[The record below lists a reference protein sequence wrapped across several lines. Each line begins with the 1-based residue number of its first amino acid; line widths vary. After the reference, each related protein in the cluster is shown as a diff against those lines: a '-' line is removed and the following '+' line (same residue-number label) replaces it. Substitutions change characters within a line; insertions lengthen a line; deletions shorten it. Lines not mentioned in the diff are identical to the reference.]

1 MKIKIELTIEA
12 NEQAVEDFESSG
24 LEEALRNDF
33 EASVAWALETNDLF
47 DLVGEINYTVVEA

>member
-1 MKIKIELTIEA
+1 MKIKVELVIEA
-12 NEQAVEDFESSG
+12 NEQAVQDFESSG

-33 EASVAWALETNDLF
+33 EASLETNDLF